1 MSWYV
6 PLLPSPLTSQELQSF
21 IFQIR
26 HLQDTTRPDQKGTP
40 GKDQKGTP
48 GKEAGLEK
56 LQDPRLSLC
65 KGKTNL
71 SLLEMKIPWLVTAAK
86 VSLA

>member
-26 HLQDTTRPDQKGTP
+26 HLQDTTRPDQE
-40 GKDQKGTP
+40 GTP
-48 GKEAGLEK
+48 GKEAELEK

-71 SLLEMKIPWLVTAAK
+71 SLLEMKILWLVTAAK